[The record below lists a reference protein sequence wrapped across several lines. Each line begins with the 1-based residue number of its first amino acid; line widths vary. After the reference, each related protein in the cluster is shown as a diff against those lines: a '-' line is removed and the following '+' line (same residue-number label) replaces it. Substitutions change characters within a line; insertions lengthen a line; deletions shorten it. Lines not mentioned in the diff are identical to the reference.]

1 MIKFWNYTSVTL
13 AGLILM
19 LFLGCQKTE
28 SQQAAQH
35 EFFVH
40 YNNGIQL
47 GTAGRFTE
55 AKQEFQTALKLQPL
69 FHPAEVTLRIA
80 GDAENGVL
88 QPKAGIALFRG
99 IEFGNRYEVDQKI
112 REINVAISLNPDY
125 APAYNE
131 RGIAYFD
138 QEKYPQALMDRD
150 RAIELEPE
158 FAASYYNKALVCEK
172 LHRYEEAITAYQGF
186 IKYATPYQ
194 AEHVGYARHR
204 VKELQEMMA
213 GGQQAI

>member
-1 MIKFWNYTSVTL
+1 MIKPWKYVMITL
-13 AGLILM
+13 AGIMLILST
-19 LFLGCQKTE
+19 GCQKTE
-28 SQQAAQH
+28 TQQAAQH
-35 EFFVH
+35 EFFGH
-40 YNNGIQL
+40 YNSGIQL
-47 GTAGRFTE
+47 GAAGRFTE
-55 AKQEFQTALKLQPL
+55 AKQEFQTALELQPL

-80 GDAENGVL
+80 KDAENGVL
-88 QPKAGIALFRG
+88 QPKAGTALFRG
-99 IEFGNRYEVDQKI
+99 IEYGNRYEVDQKI
-112 REINVAISLNPDY
+112 REINVAISINPDY

-158 FAASYYNKALVCEK
+158 FAAPYFNKALVCEK

-204 VKELQEMMA
+204 VKELQEMLA